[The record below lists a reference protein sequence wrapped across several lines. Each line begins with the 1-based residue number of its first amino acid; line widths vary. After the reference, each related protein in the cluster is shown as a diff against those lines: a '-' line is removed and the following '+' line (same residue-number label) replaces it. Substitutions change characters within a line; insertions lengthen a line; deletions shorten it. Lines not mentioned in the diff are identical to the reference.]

1 MHELSI
7 AEALIEQVEREVE
20 RAGQPGRVLK
30 VELSIGRLTGVH
42 ADSLL
47 FAFGLLAPGTRL
59 EKAEVRIREPQAVC
73 VCHGCRQ
80 QTEIH
85 ELVIVCPACGSGEV
99 VIDGG
104 RDLLLE
110 SIEVED

>member
-20 RAGQPGRVLK
+20 RAGQVGRVTK
-30 VELSIGRLTGVH
+30 IELSIGRLTGVH

-47 FAFGLLAPGTRL
+47 FAFGLLAPGTRV
-59 EKAEVRIREPQAVC
+59 EKAEVKIREPQAVC
-73 VCHGCRQ
+73 VCQACGRR
-80 QTEIH
+80 TEIA
-85 ELVIVCPACGSGEV
+85 ELVIDCPVCRSGEV

>member
-1 MHELSI
+1 MHELAI
-7 AEALIEQVEREVE
+7 AEALIEQVQREVH
-20 RAGQPGRVLK
+20 RAGQKGRVMK

-42 ADSLL
+42 CDSLK
-47 FAFGLLAPGTRL
+47 FALELLAPGTLVEQAEIAMRQP
-59 EKAEVRIREPQAVC
+59 KAQCACNDCGHRSEIDDLVVYCPH
-73 VCHGCRQ
+73 CH
-80 QTEIH
+80 
-85 ELVIVCPACGSGEV
+85 SGEI